1 MTARD
6 WTPAELKVLRL
17 FATLGPEQ
25 VAELLDRD
33 LADVVAKAAEENIT
47 LERTDADIDLGLDA
61 PKLLQWIRQ
70 STSLTLC
77 PSCTRR
83 LAMVKTTGLC
93 RVCHL
98 DQLIALRDEQLEVI
112 VREKKLAAKRK
123 QKQRLRVCYGC
134 GDAFYPRENSTA
146 TLCGRCSGAEPTDA
160 DLDQIDEDDNA

>member
-1 MTARD
+1 MTDRE
-6 WTPAELKVLRL
+6 WMPAELKVLRL

-33 LADVVAKAAEENIT
+33 QADVEAKAAAEQIA
-47 LERTDADIDLGLDA
+47 LERTGGDIDLGVDST
-61 PKLLQWIRQ
+61 KLLQWVRQ
-70 STSLTLC
+70 STSLALC

-112 VREKKLAAKRK
+112 AREKKLAAKRK

-134 GDAFYPRENSTA
+134 GDAFFPRESSPA
-146 TLCGRCSGAEPTDA
+146 TLCPRCTGDEPTDA
-160 DLDQIDEDDNA
+160 DLDQIDEGDDA